1 MSVQQSLRK
10 RGSILTAQIAEVPA
24 TIYQQRSLQA
34 ALHHFLD
41 TATKKALHRVETV
54 SASAVSRLLNEYDW
68 NTAECWS
75 MLSQAQWELLLLA
88 VKGKHRPLLRLSVDL
103 TSLEK
108 TGQQLPFVR
117 VYNDVHGIHLVV
129 LFAEYGTLKWPVAY
143 RVYKGKNTPTP
154 VTLALNMLRE
164 VPAAIRRR
172 FKIRV
177 LADSGFE
184 AAVFLDEVRQLDFE
198 FVVGVRA
205 TRRTLHPGGVTVAD
219 CSHGGYVELKNCPY
233 DTLTLGR
240 FERGDRTFYAVSSEL
255 MSGDEVIAEGK
266 QRWSEESFFKEGKHQ
281 FGLQQFALRTATRLD
296 RWLLL
301 VFLAWTLTMLFREMG
316 LTLEQSALVA
326 LVVILPMVRVNW
338 LLNLFL
344 KNSELLGQYGYSL
357 RYARCN
363 L

>member
-1 MSVQQSLRK
+1 MSLQQSLRE
-10 RGSILTAQIAEVPA
+10 RGSILTAQLVAVPA
-24 TIYQQRSLQA
+24 TSYQQRSLKA

-41 TATKKALHRVETV
+41 TGTKKALHRVETV

-68 NTAECWS
+68 DTAACWS
-75 MLSQAQWELLLLA
+75 MLSQAQWELLLVA
-88 VKGKHRPLLRLSVDL
+88 AKGKPRPLLRLSVDL

-108 TGQQLPFVR
+108 TGLQLPFVR
-117 VYNDVHGIHLVV
+117 VYNKVHGIHLVV
-129 LFAEYGTLKWPVAY
+129 LFAEFDALKFPLGY
-143 RVYKGKNTPTP
+143 RIYKGSHTPTP
-154 VTLALNMLRE
+154 VTLALEMLKA
-164 VPAAIRRR
+164 VPDAIRKR

-184 AAVFLDEVRQLDFE
+184 AAVFLDEVRQLGFE

-205 TRRTLHPGGVTVAD
+205 TRRTLHPGVVTVAD
-219 CSHGGYVELKNCPY
+219 CPHGGYLELKNWPY
-233 DTLTLGR
+233 DTLSLGC
-240 FERGDRTFYAVSSEL
+240 FDRGDRTFYAVSSEL

-266 QRWSEESFFKEGKHQ
+266 KRWGEESFFKEGKHQ
-281 FGLQQFALRTATRLD
+281 FGLQQFALRTATGLD

-301 VFLAWTLTMLFREMG
+301 VFLAWTLTMLFREAG
-316 LTLEQSALVA
+316 ATLEQSALLAVVA
-326 LVVILPMVRVNW
+326 VMPVVRVNW
-338 LLNLFL
+338 LLKLLL